1 LNGSFLKITRLK
13 EKLYEDNHQMKRMV
27 VLSLLL
33 NILILVPVCFG
44 LATDAHWTRTSY
56 GEPTAA
62 RGILFSVYLSV
73 LFASALLLV
82 FRDPR
87 PAAMLLTFQVIYKL
101 STPLTVGT
109 LQNPVVISNLGIA
122 VFHIITLYL
131 IWRVIGNPFQRL

>member
-1 LNGSFLKITRLK
+1 
-13 EKLYEDNHQMKRMV
+13 MKKMV

-33 NILILVPVCFG
+33 NVLILVPVCFG
-44 LATDAHWTRTSY
+44 LATDAHWTRTIY
-56 GEPTAA
+56 GEPTSA
-62 RGILFSVYLSV
+62 RGILFSVYLSI
-73 LFASALLLV
+73 LFASAFLLV

-87 PAAMLLTFQVIYKL
+87 PVAMLLTFQVIYKL

-131 IWRVIGNPFQRL
+131 IWRVIRNPFQRS